1 MASNSSFDVSTGADL
16 QEVDNAVNQALK
28 EIAQRY
34 DFKGTHCTIE
44 FDRDKAE
51 IRLSADDEFRMDA
64 LVDVL
69 QSRMI
74 KRGVPIKNLK
84 VGDVVVGTG
93 QSVRRTVSLTQGIP
107 QDIAK
112 KIVKAVKDGGFKKTQ
127 ASIQGDEIRVTS
139 PSRDELQAVIAA
151 LKAQD
156 FGIELTF
163 GNYRG

>member
-44 FDRDKAE
+44 FDRDEAE

-84 VGDVVVGTG
+84 VGDVVAGTG

-156 FGIELTF
+156 FGIELNF

>member
-1 MASNSSFDVSTGADL
+1 MANLASFDITSGVDL

-44 FDRDKAE
+44 FDRAKAE

-69 QSRMI
+69 QGRMI
-74 KRGVPIKNLK
+74 KRGVPVKNLK
-84 VGDVVVGTG
+84 VGDPVQGTG

-107 QDIAK
+107 QDAAK
-112 KIVKAVKDGGFKKTQ
+112 KIVKAIKDGGFRKTQ

-139 PSRDELQAVIAA
+139 PSKDELQAVIAM
-151 LKAQD
+151 LRGGD
-156 FGIELTF
+156 YGIELKF

>member
-51 IRLSADDEFRMDA
+51 IRLAADDEFRMDA

-84 VGDVVVGTG
+84 VGDIVVGTG

-156 FGIELTF
+156 FGIELSF

>member
-1 MASNSSFDVSTGADL
+1 MAAVSSFDVTSTVDL
-16 QEVDNAVNQALK
+16 QEVDNAVNQARK

-44 FDRDKAE
+44 FDRPKAE
-51 IRLSADDEFRMDA
+51 IRLAADDEFRMEA

-84 VGDVVVGTG
+84 VGDIVVGTG

-127 ASIQGDEIRVTS
+127 ASIQGDEVRVTS

-156 FGIELTF
+156 FGIELNF

>member
-84 VGDVVVGTG
+84 VGDIVAGTG
-93 QSVRRTVSLTQGIP
+93 QTVRRTVSLTQGIP

-127 ASIQGDEIRVTS
+127 ASIQGDEVRVTS

-151 LKAQD
+151 LNAQD
-156 FGIELTF
+156 FGIELNF

>member
-1 MASNSSFDVSTGADL
+1 M
-16 QEVDNAVNQALK
+16 
-28 EIAQRY
+28 
-34 DFKGTHCTIE
+34 E

-84 VGDVVVGTG
+84 VGDIVAGTG
-93 QSVRRTVSLTQGIP
+93 QTVRRTVSLTQGIP

-127 ASIQGDEIRVTS
+127 ASIQGDEVRVTS

-156 FGIELTF
+156 FGIELNF

>member
-84 VGDVVVGTG
+84 VGDAVPATG

-156 FGIELTF
+156 FGIELQF
-163 GNYRG
+163 GNYRS